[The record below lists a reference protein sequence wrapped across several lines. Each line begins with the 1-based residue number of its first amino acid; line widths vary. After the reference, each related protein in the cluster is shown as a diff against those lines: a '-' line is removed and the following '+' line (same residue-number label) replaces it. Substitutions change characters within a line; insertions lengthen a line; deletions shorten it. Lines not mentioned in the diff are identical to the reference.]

1 MDKNPKNRFNSN
13 KPSQEVL
20 STLGGNTKEDEM
32 SKTIELGKGVHL
44 EIDDTVNGTDAPVI
58 QPTEVVKKTRGRQKG
73 QKIGTIVSA
82 EEFCKRYPS
91 LVAEGKSIEEI
102 GKVFGL
108 KPMTVIQKRHSYN
121 KASADAGHALNLP
134 LPKSEGTRGAK
145 KIDWA
150 AMSKKIQEVVNTTS
164 V

>member
-1 MDKNPKNRFNSN
+1 MDKNPSKLNRKNNL
-13 KPSQEVL
+13 SQEVL
-20 STLGGNTKEDEM
+20 DTVGSHTGEDEM
-32 SKTIELGKGVHL
+32 KTIELGKGVHL
-44 EIDDTVNGTDAPVI
+44 EIDDTLNGTDAPVI
-58 QPTEVVKKTRGRQKG
+58 QPTQVVKKTRGRQKG

-82 EEFCKRYPS
+82 EEFVLKYPK

-150 AMSKKIQEVVNTTS
+150 AMSAKITQVVNSAS